1 MLKAHA
7 SIETKK
13 FQGTILATEVRHL
26 LSAAVNDHAGWYLFH
41 QVQFVFLFRL
51 SLLDKHVVIMYVL
64 KSPLKAY
71 DLLDELKPIM
81 ERRTIIVI
89 LNKR

>member
-1 MLKAHA
+1 
-7 SIETKK
+7 
-13 FQGTILATEVRHL
+13 
-26 LSAAVNDHAGWYLFH
+26 
-41 QVQFVFLFRL
+41 
-51 SLLDKHVVIMYVL
+51 MYVL